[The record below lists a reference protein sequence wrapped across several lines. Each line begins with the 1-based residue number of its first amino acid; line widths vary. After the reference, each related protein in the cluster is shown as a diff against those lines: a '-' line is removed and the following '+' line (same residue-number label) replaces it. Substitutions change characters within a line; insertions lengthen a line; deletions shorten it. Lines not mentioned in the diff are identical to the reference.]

1 MIIKKISIALFF
13 LCSNSYAE
21 TKNPMISGSTG
32 VYAQAP
38 FQANSLT
45 PKLKSG
51 LEFGHNMVYADL
63 TTGSVWIN
71 TPNYFM
77 DYYQNQLEVGSFL
90 NISKKWQIHMSY
102 RLVTT
107 DTNHL
112 DALTYEFHEAFNLE
126 QNGRL
131 RDEYNL
137 ARIRTTENEYN
148 GFKNSLMSK
157 DVTIGFEYQIM
168 KQRTKKESESL
179 IVGGSL
185 MYIDGSGIFKRNAF
199 EQSIYMNYGYRK
211 PSHHFYGTL
220 GLSFHD
226 DLFLKDIEKS
236 ESVNKTRFMVGAGY
250 GYRFAL
256 NHELLMETKIYEG
269 AVKESETSDQLSDA
283 AFEFLLGYRYYCSYY
298 TALQLT
304 AVENYINFDNS
315 ADISFQFALKH
326 AF

>member
-63 TTGSVWIN
+63 TIGSIWIN

-77 DYYQNQLEVGSFL
+77 DYYQNQFEVGSFL

-148 GFKNSLMSK
+148 DFKNSLMSK
-157 DVTIGFEYQIM
+157 DVTIGLEYQVIS
-168 KQRTKKESESL
+168 KKTDKRAYSFV
-179 IVGGSL
+179 IGGSL
-185 MYIDGSGIFKRNAF
+185 MYIDGNGIFDRNSF
-199 EQSIYMNYGYRK
+199 DQSIYMNYGYRNRY
-211 PSHHFYGTL
+211 HHFYGTL
-220 GLSFHD
+220 GLSFND
-226 DLFLKDIEKS
+226 VLFLKEIEKV
-236 ESVNKTRFMVGAGY
+236 ESSNKSRFMAGLGY
-250 GYRFAL
+250 GYSFL
-256 NHELLMETKIYEG
+256 SNHELIIEGKAYE
-269 AVKESETSDQLSDA
+269 AAIKESETSGELNEPS
-283 AFEFLLGYRYYCSYY
+283 FEFLLGYRYYYNNE
-298 TALQLT
+298 TALQFT